1 MLPIDELVPWS
12 TSALLVENDDL
23 WLGIVTYPEGPTRSG
38 GLLRYDFA
46 TRLTSRYEV
55 TDMAMSLL
63 RQNESLFIGTSN
75 GLYVLRD
82 GRMTRFRYEP
92 NLEGKFEP
100 VLDPMR

>member
-1 MLPIDELVPWS
+1 
-12 TSALLVENDDL
+12 
-23 WLGIVTYPEGPTRSG
+23 
-38 GLLRYDFA
+38 
-46 TRLTSRYEV
+46 
-55 TDMAMSLL
+55 MAMSLL